1 MMDCMKYDT
10 FFAADVGN
18 SRIKIGRFDFTPDCE
33 GTPKNELAITRPT
46 LPLPAST
53 LQLGMLD
60 AADRGALET
69 RLREWI
75 MQSGPSDQRLAWY
88 VASVNRAHAAWLEE
102 TVAPLSREFRRLAH
116 HDMPLEVR
124 VDAPDRVGLD
134 RLAGAVAAN
143 ELRER
148 DRAAIVIDLGTAITV
163 DFVSAD
169 GAFEGGA
176 ILPGIAMAARALE
189 SQTDALP
196 RSPLADLALPPDP
209 VGKSTL
215 AAIES
220 GLLWG
225 AVGAIR
231 ELAVRMTAACERPP
245 HVFLTGGTSPSV
257 VPLLQS
263 GRMSVVHVPEL
274 VLGGIAI
281 IAQRDRDSQYAGAGG
296 PRSAEPPVHV
306 AGGSPDGSTPATQP

>member
-1 MMDCMKYDT
+1 MALQAII
-10 FFAADVGN
+10 AADVGN
-18 SRIKIGRFDFTPDCE
+18 SRIKIGRFDFVDGCE
-33 GTPKNELAITRPT
+33 GKPQSELAIVRPT
-46 LPLPAST
+46 LPVPAST

-60 AADRGALET
+60 AKDGDSLAS
-69 RLREWI
+69 RLREWLT
-75 MQSGPSDQRLAWY
+75 QGCSGTGAIDWWI
-88 VASVNRAHAAWLEE
+88 ASVNRSHAAWLEKSIAS
-102 TVAPLSREFRRLAH
+102 VVGEFRRLTH
-116 HDMPLEVR
+116 RDIPLPIR

-148 DRAAIVIDLGTAITV
+148 DRPAIVVDLGTAITV
-163 DFVSAD
+163 DLLSAD

-196 RSPLADLALPPDP
+196 RSPLADLVEPPAP
-209 VGKSTL
+209 VGKSTI

-231 ELAVRMTAACERPP
+231 ELIERMTAACEKPP
-245 HVFLTGGTSPSV
+245 HVFVTGGMSPAV

-263 GRMSVVHVPEL
+263 GRASVVHAPDL
-274 VLGGIAI
+274 VLAGIAI
-281 IAQRDRDSQYAGAGG
+281 AAQRGRDSFFAAGRA
-296 PRSAEPPVHV
+296 V
-306 AGGSPDGSTPATQP
+306 

>member
-1 MMDCMKYDT
+1 
-10 FFAADVGN
+10 
-18 SRIKIGRFDFTPDCE
+18 
-33 GTPKNELAITRPT
+33 
-46 LPLPAST
+46 
-53 LQLGMLD
+53 MLD
-60 AADRGALET
+60 AEDRRAFAA

-75 MQSGPSDQRLAWY
+75 VDGGASEAGLVWY

-102 TVAPLSREFRRLAH
+102 TVAPISSEFRRLTH
-116 HDMPLEVR
+116 NDMPLEVQ

-148 DRAAIVIDLGTAITV
+148 DRPAIVIDLGTAITV
-163 DFVSAD
+163 DLVSAG

-196 RSPLADLALPPDP
+196 RSPLADLALPPEP
-209 VGKSTL
+209 IGKSTL

-231 ELAVRMTAACERPP
+231 ELALRMTAACEQPP
-245 HVFLTGGTSPSV
+245 HVFVTGGMSPAV

-263 GRMSVVHVPEL
+263 GRLPVVHVPEL
-274 VLGGIAI
+274 VLAGIAL
-281 IAQRDRDSQYAGAGG
+281 
-296 PRSAEPPVHV
+296 V
-306 AGGSPDGSTPATQP
+306 AREWVGSLSSRL

>member
-1 MMDCMKYDT
+1 MGHCA
-10 FFAADVGN
+10 FFAADIGN
-18 SRIKIGRFDFTPDCE
+18 SRIKIGRFDFTPGFE
-33 GTPKNELAITRPT
+33 RTPKSEPAIVRSA
-46 LPLPAST
+46 LPLPSAT

-60 AADRGALET
+60 AEDRRAHER
-69 RLREWI
+69 RLSEWVA
-75 MQSGPSDQRLAWY
+75 QSGPIDVPLTWY
-88 VASVNRAHAAWLEE
+88 VASVNRSHAAWLEE
-102 TVAPLSREFRRLAH
+102 AVAAASGGIHRLTH
-116 HDMPLEVR
+116 RDMPLSIR
-124 VDAPDRVGLD
+124 VDAPERVGID

-143 ELRER
+143 ALRER
-148 DRAAIVIDLGTAITV
+148 DRPAIVIDLGTAITV
-163 DFVSAD
+163 DLVSAE
-169 GAFEGGA
+169 GAFDGGA

-196 RSPLADLALPPDP
+196 RSTLADLVEPPDP

-231 ELAVRMTAACERPP
+231 ELIERMTVACEKSP
-245 HVFLTGGTSPSV
+245 HVFVTGGMSPAV

-263 GRMSVVHVPEL
+263 GRISVVHVPEL
-274 VLGGIAI
+274 VLAGIALV
-281 IAQRDRDSQYAGAGG
+281 AQRGREPFFSGALG
-296 PRSAEPPVHV
+296 PRSAEPTERN